1 MSHPRPQDAAPPP
14 APAWLPWLVWG
25 LGALFYLSGFYQRV
39 APAVMT
45 SELMAAFGLGGTGLG
60 HLSAFYF
67 YAYVVMQIPTGLL
80 ADTWGPRRLL
90 TLGALTAGAGSLLF
104 AWAPTLGWALAG
116 RLLIGGSVA
125 VAWVVCLKL
134 AAHWFPAR
142 RYALISGLAL
152 LTGVIGAVT
161 AGTPLRLA
169 MDAFGWRPVMAFS
182 GLASMAIAAATWL
195 VVRDDPSRRGYASHA
210 PAPSQ
215 AAAQEPP
222 EGVLAGLARVFARRN
237 VWLLFLAP
245 GGMVGAV
252 LAFAGLW
259 GVPYLQARYGLPPA
273 QGAAVCSLLMVS
285 WAVGSPVLGGL
296 SDRIGRRK
304 PLLLGGAAAAL
315 AAWLAMVYLPVPLA
329 GFVALAALAGFASG
343 GMIITFAYARESAP
357 PRLAGSVSGAANM
370 GVILGPTLAQPVM
383 GWILDLLWSGGL
395 RDGVRVYSV
404 EAYQA
409 ALGFPLAW
417 IAASVLLLALTRETR
432 CRQTA

>member
-1 MSHPRPQDAAPPP
+1 MTTPNHQPAPPP
-14 APAWLPWLVWG
+14 PAWLAWTVWG
-25 LGALFYLSGFYQRV
+25 LGALFYLSGFYQRM

-45 SELMAAFGLGGTGLG
+45 SELMADFGLAGAGLG

-104 AWAPTLGWALAG
+104 AWAPSLAWALAG

-152 LTGVIGAVT
+152 LTGVVGAVT

-169 MDAFGWRPVMAFS
+169 IDAFGWRAVMAVS
-182 GLASMAIAAATWL
+182 GLASLAIAAATWL
-195 VVRDDPSRRGYASHA
+195 IVRDDPSRRGYASQA
-210 PAPSQ
+210 PDPSAQAPR
-215 AAAQEPP
+215 PP
-222 EGVLAGLARVFARRN
+222 SEGVLAGLGRVFARRN
-237 VWLLFLAP
+237 VLLLFLAP

-252 LAFAGLW
+252 LSFSGLW

-273 QGAAVCSLLMVS
+273 QGAAVCSLLLVC
-285 WAVGSPVLGGL
+285 WAVGGPVLGGL

-304 PLLLGGAAAAL
+304 PLLLGGACVSL
-315 AAWLAMVYLPVPLA
+315 AAWLAMVYLPVPLG
-329 GFVALAALAGFASG
+329 GFTALAGLAGFASG
-343 GMIITFAYARESAP
+343 GMIITFAFARESAP
-357 PRLAGSVSGAANM
+357 GRLAGTVSGVANM

-383 GWILDLLWSGGL
+383 GWILDLLWAGGAQG
-395 RDGVRVYSV
+395 GVRVYT
-404 EAYQA
+404 ETAFQA

-417 IAASVLLLALTRETR
+417 IAASVLLLALTRETH
-432 CRQTA
+432 CRPQE